1 MVITESLIM
10 YNQVYLLKKQEVTK
24 VFDKRELFNIYD
36 GLSVAARQT
45 RELMK
50 KEDLDRKTINLLDE
64 TASRYERISKK
75 ALSLYEELN
84 K

>member
-1 MVITESLIM
+1 M

>member
-1 MVITESLIM
+1 MFE
-10 YNQVYLLKKQEVTK
+10 
-24 VFDKRELFNIYD
+24 KRELFNIYD

>member
-1 MVITESLIM
+1 M
-10 YNQVYLLKKQEVTK
+10 
-24 VFDKRELFNIYD
+24 FDKRELFNIHD

-84 K
+84 R